1 MEGQLTPAEKLS
13 KCFQADVMSE
23 FRTEGRI
30 MIYQAKQKKST
41 GIPDGGEPPPRQE
54 KGGKR

>member
-1 MEGQLTPAEKLS
+1 
-13 KCFQADVMSE
+13 
-23 FRTEGRI
+23 

-41 GIPDGGEPPPRQE
+41 GIPDGEEPSPRQE